1 MNLKIDIHIHSIN
14 SFDGAIK
21 LEDLPEI
28 SRSKGLDGVAITD
41 HDKFFNGKVEGLVV
55 IPGVEVSTRE
65 GHLLGLGPVGEID
78 PGLSVDKTIRIIHD
92 RGGVA
97 ILAHPYDLIRGGIKP
112 DQITEKL
119 DGIETI
125 NSKAYP
131 YTLSKLLAEKAAKR
145 MGISSLGG
153 SDSHIPETIGDAYTC
168 IRSKSASV
176 DEIINAIRR
185 GDVSPEGGS
194 TGNVNQLRRMKA
206 AVKWR
211 LNTRLHGF

>member
-14 SFDGAIK
+14 SFDGSIQI
-21 LEDLPEI
+21 EDLPEM

-41 HDKFFNGKVEGLVV
+41 HDKFFDRKVEGLVV
-55 IPGVEVSTRE
+55 IPGIEVSTRE
-65 GHLLGLGPVGEID
+65 GHLLGLGQVGEV
-78 PGLSVDKTIRIIHD
+78 PAGLSVDETIRIIHD

-112 DQITEKL
+112 AQITEKL

-131 YTLSKLLAEKAAKR
+131 YNLSKHLAEKAAKR
-145 MGISSLGG
+145 MKVSSLGG
-153 SDSHIPETIGDAYTC
+153 SDSHILETIGDAYTC
-168 IRSKSASV
+168 IRSQSSSV
-176 DEIINAIRR
+176 DEIIDAIRK
-185 GDVSPEGGS
+185 GDVSPKGGS
-194 TGNVNQLRRMKA
+194 TGNVNQLRRMKS

-211 LNTRLHGF
+211 LKT

>member
-14 SFDGAIK
+14 SFDGAIQIR
-21 LEDLPEI
+21 DLPEI

-41 HDKFFNGKVEGLVV
+41 HDKFFDEEVEGLIV
-55 IPGVEVSTRE
+55 IPGIEVSTRE
-65 GHLLGLGPVGEID
+65 GHLLGLGHIGEI
-78 PGLSVDKTIRIIHD
+78 PAGLSVDKTIRIIHD

-112 DQITEKL
+112 AQITEKL

-131 YTLSKLLAEKAAKR
+131 YNLSKHLAEKAARR
-145 MGISSLGG
+145 MKVSSLGG
-153 SDSHIPETIGDAYTC
+153 SDSHIPETVGDAYTQ
-168 IRSKSASV
+168 IRSQFSSV
-176 DEIINAIRR
+176 DGIIDAIRK
-185 GDVSPEGGS
+185 GNVTPQGGS
-194 TGNVNQLRRMKA
+194 TENVNQLRRIKT

-211 LNTRLHGF
+211 LKT

>member
-1 MNLKIDIHIHSIN
+1 MNFKIDIHIHSIN
-14 SFDGAIK
+14 SFDSSIQI
-21 LEDLPEI
+21 EDLQEI

-41 HDKFFNGKVEGLVV
+41 HDKYFNGKVQGLVV
-55 IPGVEVSTRE
+55 IPGIEVSTRE
-65 GHLLGLGPVGEID
+65 GHLLSLGRVGDITA
-78 PGLSVDKTIRIIHD
+78 GLSADQTIRIIHD
-92 RGGVA
+92 RGGAA

-131 YTLSKLLAEKAAKR
+131 YTLSKHLAEKAAKK
-145 MGISSLGG
+145 MGVSSFGG
-153 SDSHIPETIGDAYTC
+153 SDSHTPDTIGDAYTS
-168 IRSKSASV
+168 IKSQSSSI
-176 DEIINAIRR
+176 DEIIDAIKK

-211 LNTRLHGF
+211 LKT

>member
-14 SFDGAIK
+14 SFDGSIQI
-21 LEDLPEI
+21 EDLPEI
-28 SRSKGLDGVAITD
+28 SRLKELDGVAITD
-41 HDKFFNGKVEGLVV
+41 HDKFFDGKVEGLVI
-55 IPGVEVSTRE
+55 IPGIEVSTRD
-65 GHLLGLGPVGEID
+65 GHLLGLGQVGEIAA
-78 PGLSVDKTIRIIHD
+78 GLSVDETIRIIHN

-112 DQITEKL
+112 AQITEKL

-131 YTLSKLLAEKAAKR
+131 YNLSKHLAEKAAKK
-145 MGISSLGG
+145 MGVSSLGG
-153 SDSHIPETIGDAYTC
+153 SDSHTLETVGDAYTC
-168 IRSKSASV
+168 IRSQSSSV
-176 DEIINAIRR
+176 DEIIDAIRK
-185 GDVSPEGGS
+185 GDVSPKGGS

-211 LNTRLHGF
+211 FKT